1 MAFNRDKDVELD
13 SKEVLNDENN
23 VLTIGIYQY
32 DGGVPK
38 VQIKREIT
46 KSDGERK
53 FAKLGRLTLDEVEAV
68 KEGLIWAHNSRWL
81 AESLVAHEPGNAA
94 CECPK
99 CEADEPPYAHQDA
112 GQVRADH

>member
-32 DGGVPK
+32 DGGTPK

-68 KEGLIWAHNSRWL
+68 KDGLTWAHNSRWM
-81 AESLVAHEPGNAA
+81 AESLAPH
-94 CECPK
+94 
-99 CEADEPPYAHQDA
+99 
-112 GQVRADH
+112 

>member
-1 MAFNRDKDVELD
+1 MAFNRDKDVELE
-13 SKEVLNDENN
+13 SKEVLNDGNN

-53 FAKLGRLTLDEVEAV
+53 FAKLGRLTLEEVEAV
-68 KEGLIWAHNSRWL
+68 KEGLIWAHDQNTI
-81 AESLVAHEPGNAA
+81 AA
-94 CECPK
+94 
-99 CEADEPPYAHQDA
+99 A
-112 GQVRADH
+112 